1 MGIHIAFFDKKQV
14 DFSKKLHNKKAT
26 LLIFQKMTANTS
38 KILHTHV
45 HIKNIHLSK
54 YIKWPKEKLP
64 MPKFI

>member
-1 MGIHIAFFDKKQV
+1 
-14 DFSKKLHNKKAT
+14 
-26 LLIFQKMTANTS
+26 MTANTS

-64 MPKFI
+64 IPKFI

>member
-1 MGIHIAFFDKKQV
+1 
-14 DFSKKLHNKKAT
+14 
-26 LLIFQKMTANTS
+26 MTANTS

-64 MPKFI
+64 MPKFIQISKSLLSYQFI